1 MKKTIL
7 AIAAATASLFASTAF
22 AEGYVGGAIGQG
34 NFDLDCAGT
43 DSCDKSSTGFKVFGG
58 YKFMPNLAAEVGYF
72 NFGKA
77 KASDAGANLTLKA
90 TAFGAGVAFIGDF
103 APQWSGVARVG
114 VASVK
119 MKGDA
124 EFFGATG
131 SVSKSSTNAYAGF
144 GIGYEV
150 TKGLTV
156 TADIDLTRGKIA
168 DETGNL
174 RLISFGLR
182 QSF

>member
-22 AEGYVGGAIGQG
+22 AEGYVGGAVGQG
-34 NFDLDCAGT
+34 NINLDCTGFDT
-43 DSCDKSSTGFKVFGG
+43 CDKSSTGFKIFGG

-77 KASDAGANLTLKA
+77 KASDAGLNLTLKA

-124 EFFGATG
+124 EFFGSTG
-131 SVSKSSTNAYAGF
+131 SISKSSANAYAGL
-144 GIGYEV
+144 GIGYEI
-150 TKGLTV
+150 TKGLSV
-156 TADIDLTRGKIA
+156 TAALDLTRGKLA
-168 DETGNL
+168 DEKGNL
-174 RLISFGLR
+174 RLISFGLT